1 MQLEAKNI
9 GFRTALDHGYFSVN
23 VTVEP
28 GEIVGL
34 TGPSGSGKTTFCR
47 ILAGFE
53 KPMEG
58 TITLDGLPVSAK
70 GFHPVQLVF
79 QHPEKAVNPRWKM
92 DEVLNEGGSLIRLLA
107 LLGIEQE
114 WLTRWPN
121 ELSGGELQRFCVARA
136 LGPATR
142 FLIADEMTTM
152 LMPSHK
158 HKSGRLSLKLLNRER
173 WALSLSAMR
182 QSSSKGFAIESLIYE
197 IADKNQALQI
207 TNFVI
212 WRFFH
217 FYLSLKYTTIQS
229 LSSFNVIPYK
239 IKSSVQFRSRED
251 DCLTSMISDMSLC
264 YCDL

>member
-9 GFRTALDHGYFSVN
+9 GFRYGIGPWLFRDVN

-34 TGPSGSGKTTFCR
+34 TGPSGRGKTTFCR
-47 ILAGFE
+47 IVAGFE

-58 TITLDGLPVSAK
+58 TITLDGLPVSSK

-92 DEVLNEGGSLIRLLA
+92 DKVLNEGGKPDPELLA

-152 LMPSHK
+152 LDAITQAQIWQAVLKIAKQREMGIIVVSHEEK
-158 HKSGRLSLKLLNRER
+158 LVKRLCHR
-173 WALSLSAMR
+173 
-182 QSSSKGFAIESLIYE
+182 
-197 IADKNQALQI
+197 
-207 TNFVI
+207 VI
-212 WRFFH
+212 
-217 FYLSLKYTTIQS
+217 
-229 LSSFNVIPYK
+229 
-239 IKSSVQFRSRED
+239 
-251 DCLTSMISDMSLC
+251 
-264 YCDL
+264 DL